1 LLNWL
6 TRINI
11 LVAFVVLMVFHALL
25 YYYQGTN
32 NWFMVALLASLV
44 DTGVLAAL
52 QFAIGARRRAR

>member
-6 TRINI
+6 TRINV

-25 YYYQGTN
+25 YYYQGTD

-52 QFAIGARRRAR
+52 QFVIGTRRAR